1 MKQTVVIAAGL
12 LLLAFFSQPACSK
25 NHATEAVVITRPDT
39 TTNPVD
45 TTSTPKDTTQTKD
58 STVTNTY
65 VQRRYLALGDS
76 YTIGESV
83 LINERYAKQL
93 ADSMYKYKIAVYDLN
108 IIARTG
114 WTTYN
119 LLNALQSTP
128 PTGTYDLVTL
138 LIGVNNQYQGL
149 SLSQYS
155 TEFKSLI
162 EKCKQYAGFDASKII
177 VISIPDYSVVPFAY
191 YSDTAKIRRELQEF
205 NKVNKDITTQQG
217 IKYVDVFALSQE
229 ARYNK
234 TLVARDSL
242 HFSGKEY
249 TKWTNLLI
257 PLAKEILK

>member
-1 MKQTVVIAAGL
+1 MSL
-12 LLLAFFSQPACSK
+12 LVALCASGWACTKSHHSMPSTTGNDTASQ
-25 NHATEAVVITRPDT
+25 V
-39 TTNPVD
+39 
-45 TTSTPKDTTQTKD
+45 KDTSGAKD
-58 STVTNTY
+58 SSNTSAKNF
-65 VQRRYLALGDS
+65 RYLALGDS
-76 YTIGESV
+76 YTIGQSV
-83 LINERYAKQL
+83 AETERYPNQL
-93 ADSMYKYKIAVYDLN
+93 QAVLLKDSIRITDLS
-108 IIARTG
+108 IIAQTG

-119 LLNALQSTP
+119 LLNGLQSTP

-155 TEFKSLI
+155 TEFTSLI
-162 EKCKQYAGFDASKII
+162 EKCKQYAGFDITKIV

-191 YSDTAKIRRELQEF
+191 YSDTAKIRRELQDF

-242 HFSGKEY
+242 HFSGLEY
-249 TKWTNLLI
+249 AKWTNLLLPI
-257 PLAKEILK
+257 AKTILK